1 MWRPVRARPGRKVWL
16 RGRPVAVPL
25 HAPLAACDFVPHAA
39 EVCSNPAKGDHVSV
53 SVSATAR
60 RLGSAA
66 AVAAALVGVTA
77 LPAAAATDR
86 PAMPHR
92 DAVVISAVQHDL
104 QGRAVFSGRA
114 LNREW
119 VDVTNTSRR
128 EADLSG
134 WSLSDAEG
142 NTYTFRHYR
151 LAGGATVR
159 VHTGVG
165 RDSRTDL
172 YQDRRSSV
180 WNRDADTATLR
191 NDRGR
196 YVDSASWG
204 LHHHR
209 AADGRHAV
217 AHRPMEGRHGVAHR
231 PMEERQGVAHRPME
245 ERQGVAHRPMEE
257 RHGVARPAVEDRH
270 AFSHRR

>member
-1 MWRPVRARPGRKVWL
+1 M
-16 RGRPVAVPL
+16 
-25 HAPLAACDFVPHAA
+25 
-39 EVCSNPAKGDHVSV
+39 SV

-66 AVAAALVGVTA
+66 AVAAALVAATA
-77 LPAAAATDR
+77 LPAVAR
-86 PAMPHR
+86 PAVPHR

-104 QGRAVFSGRA
+104 RGRAVYPGRA

-128 EADLSG
+128 DVDLRG
-134 WSLSDAEG
+134 WSLSDDAG

-159 VHTGVG
+159 VHTGEG
-165 RDSRTDL
+165 RDTRSDL

-191 NDRGR
+191 NDHGR

-204 LHHHR
+204 LHHR
-209 AADGRHAV
+209 RPMDERHAV
-217 AHRPMEGRHGVAHR
+217 EHR
-231 PMEERQGVAHRPME
+231 PMEERHAA
-245 ERQGVAHRPMEE
+245 AHRPMEE
-257 RHGVARPAVEDRH
+257 RHAVARPAVEDRH

>member
-1 MWRPVRARPGRKVWL
+1 M
-16 RGRPVAVPL
+16 
-25 HAPLAACDFVPHAA
+25 
-39 EVCSNPAKGDHVSV
+39 SV

-77 LPAAAATDR
+77 LPAAATVAR
-86 PAMPHR
+86 PAVPHR

-128 EADLSG
+128 EVNLSG
-134 WSLSDAEG
+134 WSLSDADG
-142 NTYTFRHYR
+142 NRYTFRHYR
-151 LAGGATVR
+151 LAGGTTVR
-159 VHTGVG
+159 VHTGEG
-165 RDSRTDL
+165 RDTRTDL

-204 LHHHR
+204 LHHR
-209 AADGRHAV
+209 RDADERHAFADRPGDERHGFADRPGDERHGFADRPGDERHGF
-217 AHRPMEGRHGVAHR
+217 AHRPGDERHGFAHR
-231 PMEERQGVAHRPME
+231 PGD
-245 ERQGVAHRPMEE
+245 E
-257 RHGVARPAVEDRH
+257 RHGFAHPAVEDRH
-270 AFSHRR
+270 GFSHRR

>member
-1 MWRPVRARPGRKVWL
+1 M
-16 RGRPVAVPL
+16 
-25 HAPLAACDFVPHAA
+25 
-39 EVCSNPAKGDHVSV
+39 SVSV
-53 SVSATAR
+53 SVTAR

-66 AVAAALVGVTA
+66 AAAAALVGVTA
-77 LPAAAATDR
+77 LPAAAATVR

-128 EADLSG
+128 DADLSG
-134 WSLSDAEG
+134 WSLSDAAG

-159 VHTGVG
+159 VHTGEG

-172 YQDRRSSV
+172 YQDRRFSV

-204 LHHHR
+204 LHHRH
-209 AADGRHAV
+209 AAD
-217 AHRPMEGRHGVAHR
+217 GRHGVAHR
-231 PMEERQGVAHRPME
+231 PVEERHGVAHRPVEERHGVTRPAVEDRQGVAHRPL
-245 ERQGVAHRPMEE
+245 
-257 RHGVARPAVEDRH
+257 EDRH

>member
-1 MWRPVRARPGRKVWL
+1 M
-16 RGRPVAVPL
+16 
-25 HAPLAACDFVPHAA
+25 
-39 EVCSNPAKGDHVSV
+39 SVSV
-53 SVSATAR
+53 SVTA
-60 RLGSAA
+60 RLGSVA

-77 LPAAAATDR
+77 LPAAAAAAR
-86 PAMPHR
+86 PAAPHR

-119 VDVTNTSRR
+119 VDVTNTTRR
-128 EADLSG
+128 DADLSG
-134 WSLSDAEG
+134 WSLSDAAG

-159 VHTGVG
+159 VHTGEG
-165 RDSRTDL
+165 RDTRTDL

-180 WNRDADTATLR
+180 WNRYADTATLR

-204 LHHHR
+204 PHHR
-209 AADGRHAV
+209 RVTDGRYAV
-217 AHRPMEGRHGVAHR
+217 HHRPVEERHGVGHR
-231 PMEERQGVAHRPME
+231 PMEEGHGVGHRP
-245 ERQGVAHRPMEE
+245 VEE
-257 RHGVARPAVEDRH
+257 RHGVGRPAVEDRH

>member
-1 MWRPVRARPGRKVWL
+1 M
-16 RGRPVAVPL
+16 
-25 HAPLAACDFVPHAA
+25 
-39 EVCSNPAKGDHVSV
+39 SV

-77 LPAAAATDR
+77 LPAAATAAR
-86 PAMPHR
+86 PGMPHR

-128 EADLSG
+128 DVNLSG
-134 WSLSDAEG
+134 WSLSDASG

-151 LAGGATVR
+151 LDGGATVR
-159 VHTGVG
+159 VHTGEG
-165 RDSRTDL
+165 RDTRTDL

-191 NDRGR
+191 NDHGR
-196 YVDSASWG
+196 YVDSASWS
-204 LHHHR
+204 LHHRRDADERHAFPHR
-209 AADGRHAV
+209 PAEGRHAF
-217 AHRPMEGRHGVAHR
+217 AHHPAEDRPGF
-231 PMEERQGVAHRPME
+231 
-245 ERQGVAHRPMEE
+245 
-257 RHGVARPAVEDRH
+257 ARPAVNDRH

>member
-1 MWRPVRARPGRKVWL
+1 M
-16 RGRPVAVPL
+16 
-25 HAPLAACDFVPHAA
+25 
-39 EVCSNPAKGDHVSV
+39 SV

-77 LPAAAATDR
+77 LPAAATAAS
-86 PAMPHR
+86 PAMPYR

-128 EADLSG
+128 DVNLSG
-134 WSLSDAEG
+134 WSLSDAAG

-159 VHTGVG
+159 VHTGEG
-165 RDSRTDL
+165 RDTRTDL

-180 WNRDADTATLR
+180 WNRYADTATLR

-196 YVDSASWG
+196 YVDSASWS
-204 LHHHR
+204 LHHR
-209 AADGRHAV
+209 RDADERHAFAHHPAEGRHAF
-217 AHRPMEGRHGVAHR
+217 AHHPAEDRPGFAH
-231 PMEERQGVAHRPME
+231 
-245 ERQGVAHRPMEE
+245 
-257 RHGVARPAVEDRH
+257 PAVNDRH

>member
-1 MWRPVRARPGRKVWL
+1 MS
-16 RGRPVAVPL
+16 
-25 HAPLAACDFVPHAA
+25 F
-39 EVCSNPAKGDHVSV
+39 

-77 LPAAAATDR
+77 LPAAATAAR
-86 PAMPHR
+86 PAVPHR

-119 VDVTNTSRR
+119 VDVTNTLRR
-128 EADLSG
+128 EVNLSG

-142 NTYTFRHYR
+142 HSYTFRHYR

-159 VHTGVG
+159 VHTGAG
-165 RDSRTDL
+165 RDTRTDL

-204 LHHHR
+204 LHHR
-209 AADGRHAV
+209 RDADERHAFAHRDADERHAFARRDADERHAFARRDADERHAF
-217 AHRPMEGRHGVAHR
+217 AHRPAD
-231 PMEERQGVAHRPME
+231 
-245 ERQGVAHRPMEE
+245 E
-257 RHGVARPAVEDRH
+257 RHAFAHPAVNDRH

>member
-1 MWRPVRARPGRKVWL
+1 M
-16 RGRPVAVPL
+16 
-25 HAPLAACDFVPHAA
+25 
-39 EVCSNPAKGDHVSV
+39 SV

-60 RLGSAA
+60 RLGSAVT
-66 AVAAALVGVTA
+66 VAAALVGVTA
-77 LPAAAATDR
+77 LPAAATAAR
-86 PAMPHR
+86 PAEPHR
-92 DAVVISAVQHDL
+92 DAIVISAVRHDL
-104 QGRAVFSGRA
+104 KGRAVYSGRA

-128 EADLSG
+128 DVNLSG

-142 NTYTFRHYR
+142 RSYTFRHYR

-159 VHTGVG
+159 VHTGEG
-165 RDSRTDL
+165 RDTRTDL

-204 LHHHR
+204 MHHR
-209 AADGRHAV
+209 RDADERHVFAHRPGDERRAV
-217 AHRPMEGRHGVAHR
+217 AH
-231 PMEERQGVAHRPME
+231 
-245 ERQGVAHRPMEE
+245 
-257 RHGVARPAVEDRH
+257 PAAEDRH

>member
-1 MWRPVRARPGRKVWL
+1 M
-16 RGRPVAVPL
+16 
-25 HAPLAACDFVPHAA
+25 
-39 EVCSNPAKGDHVSV
+39 SVSV
-53 SVSATAR
+53 SVTAR

-128 EADLSG
+128 DADLSG
-134 WSLSDAEG
+134 WSLSDAAG

-217 AHRPMEGRHGVAHR
+217 AHRPVEERHGVAHR
-231 PMEERQGVAHRPME
+231 PMEERQGAAHRPME
-245 ERQGVAHRPMEE
+245 ERHGVAHRPMEE

>member
-1 MWRPVRARPGRKVWL
+1 M
-16 RGRPVAVPL
+16 
-25 HAPLAACDFVPHAA
+25 
-39 EVCSNPAKGDHVSV
+39 SV
-53 SVSATAR
+53 SVSAAAR

-77 LPAAAATDR
+77 LPAAATAAR
-86 PAMPHR
+86 PAMPQR

-128 EADLSG
+128 EVNLSG

-142 NTYTFRHYR
+142 HSYTFRHYR

-159 VHTGVG
+159 VHTGEG
-165 RDSRTDL
+165 RDTRTDL

-180 WNRDADTATLR
+180 WNREADTATLR

-196 YVDSASWG
+196 YVDSASWS
-204 LHHHR
+204 LHHR
-209 AADGRHAV
+209 RDADERHAF
-217 AHRPMEGRHGVAHR
+217 AHRPGDERHAFAHR
-231 PMEERQGVAHRPME
+231 PGDERHGFAHRPGD
-245 ERQGVAHRPMEE
+245 ERHGFAHRPGDE
-257 RHGVARPAVEDRH
+257 RHAFAHRPGDERHVVARPAVEDPH